1 MAPPNSAVPGR
12 PSLVIAWA
20 GGAMFVLSLATFL
33 YSYAVRYGRMAAP
46 ASASAV
52 VADVLLFS
60 GFALHHSILARRGA
74 KRRVVRWVPA
84 ALERSSFTWI
94 SSLLFIVVC
103 LAWQPAGGWMYRL
116 EGVWRVAGYTAQ
128 AAGIWLTIAG
138 SRALD
143 VLDLAGIRAVLN
155 ARHGRPARHTPLET
169 RGVYGLVRHP
179 VYFGWVLFVFGVP
192 DMNGTRLLFAV
203 VSTAYLV
210 AAIPFEERSLAAV
223 FGAAYDRYRAAVRWR
238 LIPGVW

>member
-1 MAPPNSAVPGR
+1 MAPPDPAVPGR

-33 YSYAVRYGRMAAP
+33 YSYAVLYGRMIAP
-46 ASASAV
+46 ARAPAV
-52 VADVLLFS
+52 AADVLLFS
-60 GFALHHSILARRGA
+60 GFALHHSILARSGA

-84 ALERSSFTWI
+84 PLERSSFTWI
-94 SSLLFIVVC
+94 SSLLFILVC
-103 LAWQPAGGWMYRL
+103 LAWQPAGGWIYRL
-116 EGVWRVAGYTAQ
+116 DGVWRAAGYTAQ

-143 VLDLAGIRAVLN
+143 VLDLAGIRPVVN
-155 ARHGRPARHTPLET
+155 ARRGESPRHTPLET

-192 DMNGTRLLFAV
+192 DMNGTRMLFAAI
-203 VSTAYLV
+203 STGYLV
-210 AAIPFEERSLAAV
+210 AAIPFEERSLARV

-238 LIPGVW
+238 LIPGLW

>member
-1 MAPPNSAVPGR
+1 
-12 PSLVIAWA
+12 
-20 GGAMFVLSLATFL
+20 MFVLSLATFL
-33 YSYAVRYGRMAAP
+33 YSYAVRYERMSAP

-60 GFALHHSILARRGA
+60 GFALHHSILARSAA
-74 KRRVVRWVPA
+74 KRWVVRWVPA

-103 LAWQPAGGWMYRL
+103 LVWQPAGGWMYRA
-116 EGVWRVAGYTAQ
+116 EGVWRVAGYAAQ

-155 ARHGRPARHTPLET
+155 ARHGRLPRHTPLET

-203 VSTAYLV
+203 ISTAYLV
-210 AAIPFEERSLAAV
+210 AAIPFEERSLAGV
-223 FGAAYDRYRAAVRWR
+223 FGEVYARYRAAVRWR
-238 LIPGVW
+238 LIPGLW